1 MKKIIYIDIDDTLA
15 DFKGAVEK
23 AKLVNPAMPF
33 PQAEYGFYSNLI
45 PLNGAIEAVK
55 WFVNSDTFIPYL
67 LTAPSVMNPMSYT
80 EKRIWVEKHLGM
92 NMVQRLI
99 ICSDK
104 SLLKGTYLIDDKI
117 EGHGQDEFEG
127 TVLQYGSEMFPNWG
141 DIKEM
146 LKKET
151 MESNILHRNFKS
163 NYRNTKKV
171 HLID

>member
-67 LTAPSVMNPMSYT
+67 LTAPSVLNPMSYT

-92 NMVQRLI
+92 DMVQRLI

-141 DIKEM
+141 AIVEV
-146 LKKET
+146 LSHEIE
-151 MESNILHRNFKS
+151 ESNVLFYRFKTNS
-163 NYRNTKKV
+163 LKTKKTG
-171 HLID
+171 LID